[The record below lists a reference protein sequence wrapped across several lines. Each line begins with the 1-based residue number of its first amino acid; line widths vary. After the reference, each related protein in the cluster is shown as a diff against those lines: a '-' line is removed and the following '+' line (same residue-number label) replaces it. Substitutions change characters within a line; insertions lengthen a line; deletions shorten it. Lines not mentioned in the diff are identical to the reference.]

1 MSSAAL
7 DTLLEQARALEA
19 KGDMPGAIKAL
30 TAAPPPMQGRGLWQ
44 YARGTLAF
52 RTGDL
57 DGAQAHFEKAVE
69 AEPEVPEYRSNL
81 GSVLLERARGGDA
94 TAAAK
99 ALEVMKAAMRWG
111 PTLPDVH
118 VNYGLALLVANRA
131 EEALKSFDDALAL
144 DGAHVAA
151 RYNRAAALNALGRF
165 DDALATLDALLK
177 TQPNHPQAT
186 ASRQRLLEK
195 LGKKG

>member
-7 DTLLEQARALEA
+7 DTVLEQVRALEA
-19 KGDMPGAIKAL
+19 KGDVAGAIKAL
-30 TAAPPPMQGRGLWQ
+30 TAAPEPMQGRGLWQ

-52 RTGDL
+52 RSGDL
-57 DGAQAHFEKAVE
+57 DGAQQHFEKAVE
-69 AEPEVPEYRSNL
+69 VEPEVAEYRSNL
-81 GSVLLERARGGDA
+81 GSVFLERAKGGDP

-111 PTLPDVH
+111 PALPDVH

-131 EEALKSFDDALAL
+131 EEALKSFDDALAI
-144 DGAHVAA
+144 DAAHGAA

-165 DDALATLDALLK
+165 DEALATLDALLK
-177 TQPNHPQAT
+177 AQPNHPQAT

-195 LGKKG
+195 AGKKG